1 MKLSKFLGLCGNVL
15 AIAGIVFLIL
25 RFRTYAGQ
33 LSEIALSPSLF
44 VLLVILAGASGL
56 SVMLLVVAW
65 KKILGVN
72 GQSVDVKTTLVIYGL
87 SQLAKYIPGNVF
99 QFAGRQIVA
108 MRYNLRAQ
116 AVAKSIVMELLL
128 LVFCGCAFTTLMLP
142 HIFSFITPA
151 MSWFLFACMVA
162 VLILTLFY
170 NATIFTSLILQGT
183 YLIVTGV
190 LFYTVL
196 YYLDPAS
203 VKGFPT
209 FITITSAFIV
219 AWLVG
224 LVTPGA
230 PAGIGV
236 REAVLVMLLIHL
248 PQSEVIIAALLSR
261 IITLAGDV
269 LFYFASVAAK
279 RGLQS

>member
-44 VLLVILAGASGL
+44 MLLVILAGASGL

-196 YYLDPAS
+196 YYLDPDS